1 MKKSSII
8 LLLCGVT
15 VGPFYLGGCAGTSSQ
30 TKGTAIGAGAGGAI
44 GAIIGN
50 RSDHRDRG
58 AIIGAVVGG
67 VLGNVIGK
75 RLDEQAR
82 ELEQVPGVEDVT
94 YDKQSQKI
102 NTEMKIHFD
111 VDKAVIKPSETVKL
125 DELAAVF
132 AKYPEN
138 IVVLEGHTDSD
149 GSDTYNKELSERRAR
164 AIEAYLRQKSLDI
177 ASLSSVGYGESM
189 PIAPNDSR
197 ENKEKNRR
205 VEIRITVDPN
215 RVPQD
220 QTY

>member
-1 MKKSSII
+1 MKKTSII

-15 VGPFYLGGCAGTSSQ
+15 VSPFYLTGCTASNQ
-30 TKGTAIGAGAGGAI
+30 TKGTAIGAGVGGAL

-67 VLGNVIGK
+67 ALGNLIG
-75 RLDEQAR
+75 RRMDQQAQ

-94 YDKQSQKI
+94 YDKQSQRI
-102 NTEMKIHFD
+102 DTEMKIHFD
-111 VDKAVIKPSETVKL
+111 VDRATIKPSEAVKL
-125 DELAAVF
+125 DELATVF

-149 GSDTYNKELSERRAR
+149 GTDTYNQELSEQRAR
-164 AIEAYLRQKSLDI
+164 AIEMYLRQKSLDI
-177 ASLSSVGYGESM
+177 ASLSSVGYGESR
-189 PIAPNDSR
+189 PIVPNTSSA
-197 ENKEKNRR
+197 NKEKNRR
-205 VEIRITVDPN
+205 VEIKITVDPN

-220 QTY
+220 QAY